1 MKEFEMKKY
10 WIGVM
15 TAAAVLSMGG
25 CAPYGAPVV
34 EGTAV
39 NQEMTY
45 ETGTIRSVR
54 HVAVQGTAEKT
65 VGTLLGA
72 AAGAALGHTIGRG
85 TGRDVATVAGGLAGA
100 YVGSEVSKANA
111 SELTIRTDKG
121 RTVVIVVKG
130 TGYYPGERVRI
141 VKNGSQGASVE
152 PL

>member
-1 MKEFEMKKY
+1 MRKTMM
-10 WIGVM
+10 ISLG
-15 TAAAVLSMGG
+15 AAALIGLSG

-34 EGTAV
+34 SEHATNRV
-39 NQEMTY
+39 MSY

-54 HVAVQGTAEKT
+54 HVALQDTTDKT
-65 VGTLLGA
+65 VGSLLGA
-72 AAGAALGHTIGRG
+72 AAGAALGHTIGG
-85 TGRDVATVAGGLAGA
+85 GHGKDLATVAGGLVGA

-121 RTVVIVVKG
+121 RTIVIVVKG

-141 VKNGSQGASVE
+141 VKDGSEVASVE

>member
-1 MKEFEMKKY
+1 MKKTM
-10 WIGVM
+10 IL
-15 TAAAVLSMGG
+15 TLSAAALIGLSG

-34 EGTAV
+34 SEGAT
-39 NQEMTY
+39 NQVLTY
-45 ETGTIRSVR
+45 DTGTIRSVR
-54 HVAVQGTAEKT
+54 YVVVESQTQSA

-72 AAGAALGHTIGRG
+72 AAGAALGHMVGKG
-85 TGRDVATVAGGLAGA
+85 TGRDLATIGGGLAGA
-100 YVGSEVSKANA
+100 YVGNQASKANA

-141 VKNGSQGASVE
+141 VRNGAQVASVE

>member
-1 MKEFEMKKY
+1 MKKY
-10 WIGVM
+10 LMISL
-15 TAAAVLSMGG
+15 AAAAMIGLGG

-34 EGTAV
+34 SEGAT
-39 NQEMTY
+39 NQVLTY

-54 HVAVQGTAEKT
+54 YVAVQSQTDKT

-72 AAGAALGHTIGRG
+72 AAGAALGHMIGSGTGKDLATIG
-85 TGRDVATVAGGLAGA
+85 GGLAGA
-100 YVGSEVSKANA
+100 YVGSEVTKANA

-141 VKNGSQGASVE
+141 VKNGSKVASVE

>member
-1 MKEFEMKKY
+1 MKKI
-10 WIGVM
+10 WMISL
-15 TAAAVLSMGG
+15 TAAALIGMGG

-34 EGTAV
+34 SEGAT
-39 NQEMTY
+39 NQVMHY

-54 HVAVQGTAEKT
+54 PVAVQSQTDSA

-72 AAGAALGHTIGRG
+72 AAGAALGHMVGRGHGKDLATIG
-85 TGRDVATVAGGLAGA
+85 GGLAGA
-100 YVGSEVSKANA
+100 YVGNQVSRANA

-141 VKNGSQGASVE
+141 VKNGSQVASVE